1 MTLNLALK
9 LALKNILKSV
19 SFSKLFVKTNIR
31 LRRFKIMNISKKDW
45 ELFQERLSNWQESE
59 TERSDIK

>member
-1 MTLNLALK
+1 
-9 LALKNILKSV
+9 
-19 SFSKLFVKTNIR
+19 
-31 LRRFKIMNISKKDW
+31 MNISKKDW